1 MRRHQERQKNKE
13 LLRERR
19 ELIQGKKFSPDTGTA
34 ATALPK
40 EKDAGMVIDREASIS
55 LPTDR

>member
-1 MRRHQERQKNKE
+1 MRRHQERHNFKE
-13 LLRERR
+13 LLRV
-19 ELIQGKKFSPDTGTA
+19 IQGMKFYPDTGTA